1 MMIRKFLLVAVVSA
15 VSSAVLAQGT
25 SQQKAACRPDVRKF
39 CHAVKEG
46 GDFYGCLLQ
55 NRAKLRPA
63 CRAVLEGRG

>member
-1 MMIRKFLLVAVVSA
+1 MFRKLVMVVLLSA

-25 SQQKAACRPDVRKF
+25 SEQKAACRPDVRRF
-39 CHAVKEG
+39 CHAIKEG

-55 NRAKLRPA
+55 NRAKLKPA